1 MTTTAHDLLEKHYYQ
16 IESRYSILSSGK
28 YTTLVT
34 ANGNSAT
41 PIHRW
46 FRMKEAYSSEMLGQV
61 LNDTG
66 LDALRTLRLV
76 DPFSGSGT
84 TGVSAGDLIRRG
96 DLDESRVTAMEVNP
110 FLHLVSRAK
119 MSGHMVGPLRIQT
132 VAGHIARR
140 ALTEQDG
147 LAAIPSLTTFA
158 NPEYFP
164 TENLRNLL
172 ALKASLTT
180 VLRET
185 PDAATSDLLHLAL
198 ASAIEPSSN
207 LRRDGRALRLTAGKA
222 RTNPINIFLDAVET
236 IAHDIDKPRIPFT
249 ASVSLQ
255 DSRRL
260 PQPVQPSHDL
270 ALFSPPYPN
279 NIDYTEVYKLEAW
292 FLGLYSSAD
301 DFSLQRR
308 QTVRSHSSLRWGEQY
323 GFRDGKKVTL
333 IEALLAPVLDAI
345 PDDRYRRG
353 RQEVVLGYADDML
366 ATLQF
371 LHASLDVGGRMA
383 IAVGNSMHG
392 KAGNDYVI
400 ASDLLLAQLAE
411 IAGFHIDKIDIAR
424 YPKRRTARSAY
435 LRESL
440 VFATKERQDA

>member
-1 MTTTAHDLLEKHYYQ
+1 MNTSAHDLLEKHYSE
-16 IESRYSILSSGK
+16 IESRYPILSSGK

-61 LNDTG
+61 LHDTDLG
-66 LDALRTLRLV
+66 RLRTLRLV

-96 DLDESRVTAMEVNP
+96 DLDEAHVTAMEVNP
-110 FLHLVSRAK
+110 FLHLVSQAK
-119 MSGHMVGPLRIQT
+119 MSGHIVGPLKIQT
-132 VAGHIARR
+132 IAGYVARR
-140 ALTEQDG
+140 ALAKQDG
-147 LAAIPSLTTFA
+147 LAPVPSLTTFA
-158 NPEYFP
+158 NPDYFP
-164 TENLRNLL
+164 AENLRNLL
-172 ALKASLTT
+172 ALKASLAT
-180 VLRET
+180 VLKET
-185 PDAATSDLLHLAL
+185 PDTAASDLLHLAL
-198 ASAIEPSSN
+198 ASAVEPSSN
-207 LRRDGRALRLTAGKA
+207 LRRDGRALRLTPGKA
-222 RTNPINIFLDAVET
+222 RANPINIFLGAVET

-260 PQPVQPSHDL
+260 AQPAQPSHDL

-292 FLGLYSSAD
+292 FLGLYSSTD

-308 QTVRSHSSLRWGEQY
+308 QTIRSHSSLRWGEQY
-323 GFRDGKKVTL
+323 GFRKDKDVEL
-333 IEALLAPVLDAI
+333 VDALLTPVLDAI
-345 PDDRYRRG
+345 PDDRYRAG
-353 RQEVVLGYADDML
+353 RREVVLGYADDML
-366 ATLQF
+366 ATLRF
-371 LHASLDVGGRMA
+371 LHASLHPGGKMA

-392 KAGNDYVI
+392 KSGNDYVI
-400 ASDLLLAQLAE
+400 ASDLILAQLAE
-411 IAGFHIDKIDIAR
+411 VAGFHIDKIDIAR

-440 VFATKERQDA
+440 VFARKEQHND